1 MLSLKPLPIVLLGI
15 LTLAGAYLP
24 AQEAL
29 GNPLG
34 GLERLKDF
42 ETMRS
47 SSSDPNWQNGGKTW
61 LLTPSARSGRMRR
74 Q

>member
-29 GNPLG
+29 GNSLG

-47 SSSDPNWQNGGKTW
+47 SSSDPNWQNGKTW